1 MPQLSLLRQDVIKD
15 EDWNQ
20 RTVLLSNAS
29 STSTLEE
36 QNSQLGLIIQKRND
50 EIRLLRAERETWNR
64 KMAEMEQ
71 MLTGKLAETSQL
83 REEKIAS
90 DAHREAQFT
99 ALRIK
104 ILRLEAQL
112 GTQRM
117 NGNIPCAQLQFE
129 RENKTAEIAKLRAD
143 LNRTTTFLDLDGWLY
158 LEETASWYK
167 ALDQEMSFDEAE
179 AYCGGRKSHLVTI
192 HSQEENDFVW
202 KLPETVDS
210 DSLFWIGL
218 KRNWNKENAFEW
230 TDGSSVD
237 FTNWKDPPSTR
248 AKTVSVPCLHCGS
261 CLKKT
266 WSVHLLQHIITHAS
280 TRRFRCSKCDT
291 TNHTLAELK
300 RHHIKCRGE
309 TIDAIDSKM
318 IEEWR

>member
-64 KMAEMEQ
+64 KMVQMEQ
-71 MLTGKLAETSQL
+71 MLAGKCMETSQL

-117 NGNIPCAQLQFE
+117 NGNIPCVQL
-129 RENKTAEIAKLRAD
+129 D
-143 LNRTTTFLDLDGWLY
+143 
-158 LEETASWYK
+158 
-167 ALDQEMSFDEAE
+167 
-179 AYCGGRKSHLVTI
+179 
-192 HSQEENDFVW
+192 
-202 KLPETVDS
+202 
-210 DSLFWIGL
+210 
-218 KRNWNKENAFEW
+218 
-230 TDGSSVD
+230 
-237 FTNWKDPPSTR
+237 
-248 AKTVSVPCLHCGS
+248 
-261 CLKKT
+261 
-266 WSVHLLQHIITHAS
+266 
-280 TRRFRCSKCDT
+280 
-291 TNHTLAELK
+291 
-300 RHHIKCRGE
+300 
-309 TIDAIDSKM
+309 
-318 IEEWR
+318 